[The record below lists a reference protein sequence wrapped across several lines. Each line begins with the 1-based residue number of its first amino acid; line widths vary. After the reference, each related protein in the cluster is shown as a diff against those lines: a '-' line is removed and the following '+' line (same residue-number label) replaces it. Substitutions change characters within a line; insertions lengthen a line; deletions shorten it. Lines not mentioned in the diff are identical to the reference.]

1 MKSINIFRISSEYNI
16 RDMFDFIPIDK
27 TLKIILYSK
36 KFHELL
42 KYDKNK
48 IIQLLRWM
56 KVLNPAYQN
65 IKKYIES
72 NENKDIKLSQNLSI
86 EQELFFKAI
95 NSKNNNILIDL
106 TDKNWKFLYKKL
118 NNIKLE
124 INPNLIDNIYYMNE
138 GDQKETLEYLK
149 AYKKNIKEIY
159 FNSFVE
165 KEEINFEMRNKIK
178 YILNYIFRPNNKKII
193 NYNYLNKISF
203 GDNSIMSV
211 FDINDI
217 LTEFSTILS
226 CNNKFNNLYRLN
238 INSKTAKNDIINI
251 KTFVSTNIPKL
262 EYIKLDNFSFLN
274 NNNSSL
280 LSNLISKLIYLNKID
295 LSSSVCDNNNLDEI
309 FNNNNKIELK
319 ELKVK
324 ILYGDKKMNWNFLNK
339 FEKFLE
345 NLEIEMVFPYN
356 ESGMLS
362 YQLLFDYR
370 YINTKELFIIINRM
384 ENLKKLKLIGDYLNN
399 YNLNF
404 LENVKITNLVYS
416 FYIINPEKS
425 LNYQF
430 ERSLNNRFL
439 SFNNL
444 KEISLRYNHFHSE
457 FMLSDKYN
465 GIDLLDEYSKEKV
478 YKSSIFEFPQR
489 LSVLKLSN
497 FIDKNFLKYY
507 LIPLLNKNKEKLSQ
521 IVEIRLIRCFLEV
534 SQFEEFLSMLNLMD
548 NLYILSINKIIFYDK
563 FKMKNLINYIPT
575 IFKNSPNLIE
585 LDLSNNKYKEGLLH
599 ENIIKIKETIPHN
612 LIHLKIFNSIIPFSR
627 SILKNMKKDFDKI
640 LNYEDATY
648 VKNDIY
654 KY

>member
-1 MKSINIFRISSEYNI
+1 MKSINIFRISSKYNI
-16 RDMFDFIPIDK
+16 RDMFAFIPIDK

-42 KYDKNK
+42 KLDKNK
-48 IIQLLRWM
+48 IIQLLQWM
-56 KVLNPAYQN
+56 KVLNPTYQN
-65 IKKYIES
+65 IKKYIKS
-72 NENKDIKLSQNLSI
+72 DENKDIKLSQNLSV

-106 TDKNWKFLYKKL
+106 KDKNWKFLYKNL

-124 INPNLIDNIYYMNE
+124 INPNLIDYINNMSE
-138 GDQKETLEYLK
+138 GVQKETLEYLK

-159 FNSFVE
+159 FNSFVK
-165 KEEINFEMRNKIK
+165 KEEINFVMRNKIK
-178 YILNYIFRPNNKKII
+178 YILNYIFRANNKKII
-193 NYNYLNKISF
+193 NSNYLNIISF
-203 GDNSIMSV
+203 GNNSIMSV

-217 LTEFSTILS
+217 LTEFCTILLY
-226 CNNKFNNLYRLN
+226 NNKIDNLYLN

-251 KTFVSTNIPKL
+251 KNFVSTNIPKL
-262 EYIKLDNFSFLN
+262 EYIKLDNFSFF
-274 NNNSSL
+274 NNSNSSV
-280 LSNLISKLIYLNKID
+280 LSNLIPKLSYLKKID
-295 LSSSVCDNNNLDEI
+295 LSGSVCDNNNLDEI

-324 ILYGDKKMNWNFLNK
+324 ILYGEKKMNWKFLNK

-370 YINTKELFIIINRM
+370 YINAKELFSIINRM

-404 LENVKITNLVYS
+404 LENEKITNLAYS

-430 ERSLNNRFL
+430 EKSLNNRFL

-457 FMLSDKYN
+457 FILSDKYN
-465 GIDLLDEYSKEKV
+465 GIDLLDEYSKEKA
-478 YKSSIFEFPQR
+478 YKSAIFEFPQK

-497 FIDKNFLKYY
+497 FTDKNFLKYY

-521 IVEIRLIRCFLEV
+521 LVEIRLIRCFLE
-534 SQFEEFLSMLNLMD
+534 
-548 NLYILSINKIIFYDK
+548 IL
-563 FKMKNLINYIPT
+563 
-575 IFKNSPNLIE
+575 
-585 LDLSNNKYKEGLLH
+585 
-599 ENIIKIKETIPHN
+599 
-612 LIHLKIFNSIIPFSR
+612 
-627 SILKNMKKDFDKI
+627 
-640 LNYEDATY
+640 
-648 VKNDIY
+648 
-654 KY
+654 

>member
-309 FNNNNKIELK
+309 FNNNKIELK

>member
-1 MKSINIFRISSEYNI
+1 MKSINIFRISSKYNI
-16 RDMFDFIPIDK
+16 RDMFAFIPIDK

-42 KYDKNK
+42 KLDKNK
-48 IIQLLRWM
+48 IIQLLQWM
-56 KVLNPAYQN
+56 KVLNPTYQN
-65 IKKYIES
+65 IKKYIKS
-72 NENKDIKLSQNLSI
+72 DENKDIKLSQNLSV

-106 TDKNWKFLYKKL
+106 KDKNWKFLYKNL

-124 INPNLIDNIYYMNE
+124 INPNLIDYINNMSE
-138 GDQKETLEYLK
+138 GVQKETLEYLK

-159 FNSFVE
+159 FNSFVK
-165 KEEINFEMRNKIK
+165 KEEINFVMRNKIK
-178 YILNYIFRPNNKKII
+178 YILNYIFRANNKKII
-193 NYNYLNKISF
+193 NSNYLNIISF
-203 GDNSIMSV
+203 GNNSIMSV

-217 LTEFSTILS
+217 LTEFCTILLY
-226 CNNKFNNLYRLN
+226 NNKIDNLYLN

-251 KTFVSTNIPKL
+251 KNFVSTNIPKL
-262 EYIKLDNFSFLN
+262 EYIKLDNFSFFN
-274 NNNSSL
+274 NSNSSL
-280 LSNLISKLIYLNKID
+280 LSNLIPKLSYLKKID
-295 LSSSVCDNNNLDEI
+295 LSGSVCDNNNLDEI

-324 ILYGDKKMNWNFLNK
+324 ILYGEKKMNWKFLNK

-370 YINTKELFIIINRM
+370 YINAKELFSIINRM

-404 LENVKITNLVYS
+404 LENEKITNLAYS

-430 ERSLNNRFL
+430 EKSLNNRFL

-465 GIDLLDEYSKEKV
+465 GIDLLDEYSKEKA
-478 YKSSIFEFPQR
+478 YKSAIFEFPQK

-497 FIDKNFLKYY
+497 FTDKNFLKYY

-534 SQFEEFLSMLNLMD
+534 SQFEEFLSMLNKME

-585 LDLSNNKYKEGLLH
+585 LDLSKNKYKEGLLY
-599 ENIIKIKETIPHN
+599 ENIIKIKEIIPHN
-612 LIHLKIFNSIIPFSR
+612 LINLKIFNSLIPISR
-627 SILKNMKKDFDKI
+627 TTLKNMKKDFDKTI
-640 LNYEDATY
+640 NYEDATY

-654 KY
+654 CY

>member
-1 MKSINIFRISSEYNI
+1 
-16 RDMFDFIPIDK
+16 
-27 TLKIILYSK
+27 
-36 KFHELL
+36 
-42 KYDKNK
+42 
-48 IIQLLRWM
+48 
-56 KVLNPAYQN
+56 
-65 IKKYIES
+65 
-72 NENKDIKLSQNLSI
+72 
-86 EQELFFKAI
+86 
-95 NSKNNNILIDL
+95 
-106 TDKNWKFLYKKL
+106 
-118 NNIKLE
+118 
-124 INPNLIDNIYYMNE
+124 
-138 GDQKETLEYLK
+138 
-149 AYKKNIKEIY
+149 
-159 FNSFVE
+159 
-165 KEEINFEMRNKIK
+165 MRNKIK

-193 NYNYLNKISF
+193 NYNYLNEISF

-217 LTEFSTILS
+217 LTEFSTILLGNS
-226 CNNKFNNLYRLN
+226 KINNLYRLN

-251 KTFVSTNIPKL
+251 KNFVTTNIPKL
-262 EYIKLDNFSFLN
+262 EYIELDNFSFLN

-295 LSSSVCDNNNLDEI
+295 LSGSVCDNNNLDEI

-324 ILYGDKKMNWNFLNK
+324 ILYGEKKMNWKFLNK

-370 YINTKELFIIINRM
+370 YINAKELFIIINRM

-399 YNLNF
+399 YNLNL

-425 LNYQF
+425 LNYKF
-430 ERSLNNRFL
+430 EKSLNNRFL
-439 SFNNL
+439 PFNNL

-465 GIDLLDEYSKEKV
+465 GIDLLDEYSKEKE
-478 YKSSIFEFPQR
+478 YKSAIFEFPQK

-497 FIDKNFLKYY
+497 FTYKNFLKYY

-521 IVEIRLIRCFLEV
+521 IVEIRLIRCYLEV

-563 FKMKNLINYIPT
+563 FKMKDLINYIPT

-585 LDLSNNKYKEGLLH
+585 LDLSNNKYKEGLLY
-599 ENIIKIKETIPHN
+599 ENIIKIKEAIPHN
-612 LIHLKIFNSIIPFSR
+612 LIHLKIFNSTIPISR

-640 LNYEDATY
+640 INYEDATY
-648 VKNDIY
+648 AKNDIY
-654 KY
+654 KN

>member
-42 KYDKNK
+42 NYDKNK

-56 KVLNPAYQN
+56 KVLNPTYQN

-124 INPNLIDNIYYMNE
+124 INPNLIDYIHYMSE

-165 KEEINFEMRNKIK
+165 KAEINFEMRNKIK

-193 NYNYLNKISF
+193 NYNYLNAISF

-226 CNNKFNNLYRLN
+226 CNNKFNYLYRLN
-238 INSKTAKNDIINI
+238 INSKTVKNDIINI
-251 KTFVSTNIPKL
+251 KNFVSTNIPKL

-295 LSSSVCDNNNLDEI
+295 LSGSVCDNNNLDEI
-309 FNNNNKIELK
+309 FNNNKIELK

-324 ILYGDKKMNWNFLNK
+324 ILYGEKKMNWNFLNK

-457 FMLSDKYN
+457 FMFSDKYN

-478 YKSSIFEFPQR
+478 YKSEIFEFPQR

-585 LDLSNNKYKEGLLH
+585 LDLSNNKYKESLLH

-612 LIHLKIFNSIIPFSR
+612 LIYLKIFNSIIPISR